1 MKIERDPLWGP
12 LVCRLEH
19 LFFLAAKHTLM
30 MLPEA
35 TAREVGRG
43 LGRAA
48 WALLRK
54 RTHIAI
60 SNARRALGTGGAR
73 AAERSFQH
81 FGEVIVEMVRA
92 ERLYGPKS
100 WQKHVEFGGRANLD
114 RALAMGKG
122 VVCVGAH
129 FGNWEIGGWVMSMLG
144 YRVNAVERPLR
155 NPLVHREL
163 NAFRRATGQQTI
175 EKNGAMREA
184 IRVLKRGEI
193 LAMLADQDAR
203 RDGIFVPFLG
213 RQASTHRAPAILSVK
228 YGAPIVTF
236 AVPRLSGW
244 KYRIEFDEPFVAE
257 ETGDHERD
265 IQEATGRY
273 TAALER
279 HIRRWPEQWLWM
291 HRRWKTQPRPSGN
304 GNGNGNGNGRG

>member
-1 MKIERDPLWGP
+1 
-12 LVCRLEH
+12 
-19 LFFLAAKHTLM
+19 

-163 NAFRRATGQQTI
+163 NAFRRATGRQR
-175 EKNGAMREA
+175 REERGDAQA

-193 LAMLADQDAR
+193 LACWRTRTRGAAGFRAVSRAAGVEHPPWRPVGKVRGADRDVRRASALRREVPDRVRRAVRGRGDGRSRAGHPGGDGEVHGGAGAAHPKVAGAVALDAPEVEDAAAAVREREWEREWEWKGLTSGDAR
-203 RDGIFVPFLG
+203 HPF
-213 RQASTHRAPAILSVK
+213 
-228 YGAPIVTF
+228 
-236 AVPRLSGW
+236 
-244 KYRIEFDEPFVAE
+244 
-257 ETGDHERD
+257 
-265 IQEATGRY
+265 
-273 TAALER
+273 
-279 HIRRWPEQWLWM
+279 
-291 HRRWKTQPRPSGN
+291 
-304 GNGNGNGNGRG
+304 